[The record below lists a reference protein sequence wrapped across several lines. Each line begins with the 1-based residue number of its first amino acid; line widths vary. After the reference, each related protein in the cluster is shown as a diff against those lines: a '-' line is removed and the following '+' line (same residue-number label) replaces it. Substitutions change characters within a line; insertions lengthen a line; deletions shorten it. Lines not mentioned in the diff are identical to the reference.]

1 MTPRFQSFR
10 PSQLFRPVQPFRPAQ
25 KNRRQFLKVGIA
37 GALALAVTRSLN
49 RNAFAIAIANPD
61 LGRGSLDLR
70 KLANKDADVIAALA
84 PVILAGSLPE
94 DVVSRQ
100 IAINEVVEAFD
111 RTVAGLSPAVQREVE
126 ELLSLLTMPIT
137 RRFVVG
143 ISASW
148 PNATEDEIKQFL
160 ERWRNH
166 RFALLQQGYQA
177 LVRLMIACWYGNPLS
192 WGKIS
197 YSGPPFAKE
206 LGLQ

>member
-1 MTPRFQSFR
+1 MMLR
-10 PSQLFRPVQPFRPAQ
+10 SQHS
-25 KNRRQFLKVGIA
+25 RRQFLKAGVA
-37 GALALAVTRSLN
+37 GALALAITRSLD
-49 RNAFAIAIANPD
+49 RNAFAVAVSDAA
-61 LGRGSLDLR
+61 RGSLDLK
-70 KLANKDADVIAALA
+70 KLANRDAEVIAALA
-84 PVILAGSLPE
+84 PVILAGSLPD

-143 ISASW
+143 INATW
-148 PNATEDEIKQFL
+148 PNATEEEIKQFL

-177 LVRLMIACWYGNPLS
+177 LVRVMIACWYGNPLS

-197 YSGPPFAKE
+197 YGGPPFAKE

>member
-1 MTPRFQSFR
+1 MT
-10 PSQLFRPVQPFRPAQ
+10 LIVQPG
-25 KNRRQFLKVGIA
+25 RRQFFKVGIA
-37 GALALAVTRSLN
+37 GALALAITRSVEHH
-49 RNAFAIAIANPD
+49 AFAIASPHANQ
-61 LGRGSLDLR
+61 GSLDLK

-84 PVILAGSLPE
+84 PVILAGSLPD

-111 RTVAGLSPAVQREVE
+111 RTVAGLSPSVQREVE

-148 PNATEDEIKQFL
+148 PNATEDEIKKFL

-166 RFALLQQGYQA
+166 RFAPLQQGYQA

-197 YSGPPFAKE
+197 YGGPPFAKE

>member
-1 MTPRFQSFR
+1 MTLRFQ
-10 PSQLFRPVQPFRPAQ
+10 PH
-25 KNRRQFLKVGIA
+25 RRQFLKVGIA
-37 GALALAVTRSLN
+37 GALALAVTRSLD
-49 RNAFAIAIANPD
+49 RNAFAIASPD
-61 LGRGSLDLR
+61 VIRGSLDLK

-148 PNATEDEIKQFL
+148 PNASEDEIKQFL

-192 WGKIS
+192 WGTIS
-197 YSGPPFAKE
+197 YGGPPFAKE

>member
-1 MTPRFQSFR
+1 MTLRFQ
-10 PSQLFRPVQPFRPAQ
+10 PH
-25 KNRRQFLKVGIA
+25 RRQLLKVGIA
-37 GALALAVTRSLN
+37 GAFALAVTRSLEHH
-49 RNAFAIAIANPD
+49 AFAIASPQAVQ
-61 LGRGSLDLR
+61 GSLDLK
-70 KLANKDADVIAALA
+70 KLVNKDADVIAALA
-84 PVILAGSLPE
+84 PVILSGSLPE

-160 ERWRNH
+160 DRWRNH
-166 RFALLQQGYQA
+166 RFALFQQGYQA

-192 WGKIS
+192 WGKIN
-197 YSGPPFAKE
+197 YDGPPFAKE

>member
-1 MTPRFQSFR
+1 MILRSR
-10 PSQLFRPVQPFRPAQ
+10 NS
-25 KNRRQFLKVGIA
+25 RRQFLKVGIA
-37 GALALAVTRSLN
+37 SAVALAITRSLDHH
-49 RNAFAIAIANPD
+49 AFAIASIAPD
-61 LGRGSLDLR
+61 AIRGSLDLK
-70 KLANKDADVIAALA
+70 KLANKDAEVIAALA
-84 PVILAGSLPE
+84 PVILAGSLPD

-143 ISASW
+143 ISATW
-148 PNATEDEIKQFL
+148 PNATEEEIKQFL

-177 LVRLMIACWYGNPLS
+177 LVRVMIACWYGNPLS

-197 YSGPPFAKE
+197 YGGPPFAKE

>member
-1 MTPRFQSFR
+1 MTLPLQT
-10 PSQLFRPVQPFRPAQ
+10 SQRTNQRTS
-25 KNRRQFLKVGIA
+25 RRQFLKVGIA
-37 GALALAVTRSLN
+37 GALALAVTRSLD
-49 RNAFAIAIANPD
+49 RHAFAVAVPVAA
-61 LGRGSLDLR
+61 RGSLDLK
-70 KLANKDADVIAALA
+70 KLANKDAEVIAALA
-84 PVILAGSLPE
+84 PVILAGSLP
-94 DVVSRQ
+94 DDIVSRQ

-143 ISASW
+143 ISATW
-148 PNATEDEIKQFL
+148 PNASEAEIKAFL

-177 LVRLMIACWYGNPLS
+177 LVRVMIACWYGNPLS

>member
-1 MTPRFQSFR
+1 MMLPLQTNPQNS
-10 PSQLFRPVQPFRPAQ
+10 
-25 KNRRQFLKVGIA
+25 RRQFLKVGIA
-37 GALALAVTRSLN
+37 GALALAVTRSLD
-49 RNAFAIAIANPD
+49 RNAFALVNPNS
-61 LGRGSLDLR
+61 LRGSLDLK
-70 KLANKDADVIAALA
+70 KLANKDAEVIAALA
-84 PVILAGSLPE
+84 PVILAGSLP
-94 DVVSRQ
+94 DDIVSRQ

-143 ISASW
+143 ISATW
-148 PNATEDEIKQFL
+148 PNATEEEIKQFL

-177 LVRLMIACWYGNPLS
+177 LVRVMIACWYGNPLS
-192 WGKIS
+192 WGKIN
-197 YSGPPFAKE
+197 YGGPPFAKE

>member
-1 MTPRFQSFR
+1 MSLRSR
-10 PSQLFRPVQPFRPAQ
+10 NS
-25 KNRRQFLKVGIA
+25 RRQFLKVGIA
-37 GALALAVTRSLN
+37 GALALAITRSLD
-49 RNAFAIAIANPD
+49 RNAFAIAASD
-61 LGRGSLDLR
+61 AARGSLDLK
-70 KLANKDADVIAALA
+70 KLANKDAEVIAALA

-143 ISASW
+143 ISATW
-148 PNATEDEIKQFL
+148 PNASEEEIKKFL

-177 LVRLMIACWYGNPLS
+177 LVRVMIACWYGNPLS
-192 WGKIS
+192 WSKIS

>member
-1 MTPRFQSFR
+1 MMLPLQTNQQNS
-10 PSQLFRPVQPFRPAQ
+10 
-25 KNRRQFLKVGIA
+25 RRQFLKVGIA
-37 GALALAVTRSLN
+37 GALALAVTRSLD
-49 RNAFAIAIANPD
+49 RNAFALANPNSR
-61 LGRGSLDLR
+61 RGSLDL
-70 KLANKDADVIAALA
+70 KSLANKDAEVIAALA
-84 PVILAGSLPE
+84 PVILAGSLP
-94 DVVSRQ
+94 DDIVSRQ

-143 ISASW
+143 ITATW
-148 PNATEDEIKQFL
+148 PNATEEEIKQFL
-160 ERWRNH
+160 ERWRHH

-177 LVRLMIACWYGNPLS
+177 LVRVMIACWYGNPLS

-197 YSGPPFAKE
+197 YGGPPFAKE